1 MTRLTS
7 NIDIVSYFRMI
18 GVTST
23 LDTVSSRQTP
33 STTSLDPSL
42 TMLVVTELTGKAEIH
57 PDQAGD

>member
-1 MTRLTS
+1 MTRLTP

-18 GVTST
+18 GVAST

-33 STTSLDPSL
+33 STISPDPSL